1 MTCFADFLVILV
13 SVLDFLEKMEQP
25 VNVRLTLSRKTHTLI
40 KLYLFNQ
47 CHLRV
52 LAHSVYCDEFWICI
66 NQLLCSNKQ
75 LAIYASL
82 YICPK
87 FTSLPYSSEAPYHH
101 VWIRLNHDAKK
112 LTKLQIRNINTSV
125 CICKYEIYEDGFLFL
140 SPTHYFRVA
149 SCADIISLCISNTP
163 HFLCTP
169 VVSLST
175 PMWGLP

>member
-1 MTCFADFLVILV
+1 MVQ
-13 SVLDFLEKMEQP
+13 S
-25 VNVRLTLSRKTHTLI
+25 VNVRLTLGRKTHTLI
-40 KLYLFNQ
+40 QLYLFNQ

-52 LAHSVYCDEFWICI
+52 LAHSVHCDEFWICI

-82 YICPK
+82 YICPQ
-87 FTSLPYSSEAPYHH
+87 FTSLPSSSEVSYHH
-101 VWIRLNHDAKK
+101 VWIRLNHDVKK
-112 LTKLQIRNINTSV
+112 LTKLQIRTMNTPV
-125 CICKYEIYEDGFLFL
+125 CICKYEINEDGFLFL

-149 SCADIISLCISNTP
+149 LHADIISLCISNTS

-175 PMWGLP
+175 PMCVLP